1 MLSIHRKR
9 TEEIN
14 GTLDCLRAIP
24 VLQVRTRYPA
34 EDGDIEPGNQG
45 IALRQDCALEEAEAA
60 CEMVGTR
67 GGGDN

>member
-1 MLSIHRKR
+1 MLNNQKNC

-14 GTLDCLRAIP
+14 STLDCFRAMP
-24 VLQVRTRYPA
+24 VLHVRPRYSV
-34 EDGDIEPGNQG
+34 EDGDMEPGKQG

-60 CEMVGTR
+60 CKMVGTR